1 MYETPGGSVRTL
13 IVHNARAGFGSDA
26 IFEFERSLLEEGDEC
41 VMRVLSSDFDMRGAV
56 SDAESF
62 DLVVLSGGDGTVASL
77 LYELRGRAVKA
88 CVFPSGTA
96 NLIFSNLSL
105 PSEPHAIARACRKG
119 AVARTDLGEITWTE
133 DGVEKTRGF
142 ALMAGTG
149 YDAALMKAA
158 IPQKQTLGEVAYFT
172 AALSNVRPE
181 VVHFSI
187 TVDGRREERDGIAC
201 LVANNATIQRDI
213 EIVPDCSMA
222 DGIIDVIVLE
232 TSDVVQMLAPFFS
245 GIIDKRGKAG
255 RPFIEHFT
263 GREIVVESSS
273 PTPMQIDGDFI
284 ATSVSGYAARV
295 LPHANNLIVDPTSPY
310 YQG

>member
-1 MYETPGGSVRTL
+1 MRTL
-13 IVHNARAGFGSDA
+13 IVHNAKAGFGSDA

-41 VMRVLSSDFDMRGAV
+41 VMRVLGPDFDMRGAV

-77 LYELRGRAVKA
+77 LYELRGRDVKT

-119 AVARTDLGEITWTE
+119 AVARTDLGEISWTE
-133 DGVEKTRGF
+133 NGTENTRGF

-149 YDAALMKAA
+149 YDATLMKAA
-158 IPQKQTLGEVAYFT
+158 IPQKQTLGEMAYFT
-172 AALSNVRPE
+172 AALSNTRPE
-181 VVHFSI
+181 MVHFSI

-201 LVANNATIQRDI
+201 LVANNATMQRDI
-213 EIVPDCSMA
+213 EIVPNCSMA
-222 DGIIDVIVLE
+222 DGIIDVIILE
-232 TSDVVQMLAPFFS
+232 MSDVMQMLIPFFS
-245 GIIDKRGKAG
+245 GIIDRQGKAG

-263 GREIVVESSS
+263 GREVVVESSS
-273 PTPMQIDGDFI
+273 PTPMQIDGDFV
-284 ATSVSGYAARV
+284 AASVTGYTARV
-295 LPHANNLIVDPTSPY
+295 LPSVNTLIIDPTSPY
-310 YQG
+310 YQD